1 MIYFFTPKYCLN
13 LINIFILIF
22 QDVYI
27 SQFVN
32 VYIYIYTH
40 THIYSYMYIHI
51 CFFLFASFSF
61 TYCCINIVC
70 IVCIYIY
77 THTNIYIYISIYIIF
92 LDKKCILISLSCYNR
107 IPESVWFKGT
117 NIYFSWFWRP
127 EILQSKCS
135 RSSAWGGHFPWFAD
149 NLFLKLQG

>member
-1 MIYFFTPKYCLN
+1 M
-13 LINIFILIF
+13 
-22 QDVYI
+22 YI
-27 SQFVN
+27 
-32 VYIYIYTH
+32 YIYIYTH
-40 THIYSYMYIHI
+40 TYIFIHVHSYI

-77 THTNIYIYISIYIIF
+77 THTQIFF
-92 LDKKCILISLSCYNR
+92 LDKKCILISLSCHNR
-107 IPESVWFKGT
+107 IPESVWFKAT